1 MTLPTWPGSTNGSI
15 TAKSAGLCWEL
26 FRTRFL
32 RSLSSGLKGVVIV
45 MAKKSSGSS
54 RPGKPH
60 TKSAGSTRGL
70 SAKTRAELERL
81 DQLPDSDIDFSD
93 IPELEHTPSGAEIGK
108 FYRPI
113 KEQITIRLD
122 KNVLAWF
129 KAKGAKYQTRINQAL
144 REYIKSHG

>member
-1 MTLPTWPGSTNGSI
+1 M
-15 TAKSAGLCWEL
+15 
-26 FRTRFL
+26 
-32 RSLSSGLKGVVIV
+32 
-45 MAKKSSGSS
+45 
-54 RPGKPH
+54 
-60 TKSAGSTRGL
+60 

-93 IPELEHTPSGAEIGK
+93 IPELEHTPSSAEIGK